1 MAKPSLVHYE
11 TMFLFAPELA
21 ETAVKKEVE
30 TLKKRIS
37 KISKDEK
44 AVTFEDFWGK
54 RDLEYPIEKRTSGFY
69 IVLQYNF
76 PPQEVRVFDEE
87 LRLDQNILRHLT
99 IKVPSDEK
107 TPITY
112 KEVMEEYQEFVD
124 EKVAGKRKV
133 RKISNRKETLDIKK
147 KRK

>member
-30 TLKKRIS
+30 LLKKRIS
-37 KISKDEK
+37 KISEVDN
-44 AVTFEDFWGK
+44 AITFEEFWGK
-54 RDLEYPIEKRTSGFY
+54 RDLEYPINKKTSGFY

-76 PPQEVRVFDEE
+76 PGQEVQSFDEE

-99 IKVPSDEK
+99 IKVPADEES
-107 TPITY
+107 PITY

-133 RKISNRKETLDIKK
+133 RRISNRKETLDIKK
-147 KRK
+147 K

>member
-30 TLKKRIS
+30 LLKQRIS
-37 KISKDEK
+37 KIAGVEN
-44 AVTFEDFWGK
+44 AITFEEFWGK

-69 IVLQYNF
+69 VVLQYNF
-76 PPQEVRVFDEE
+76 PTQSVRSFDEE
-87 LRLDQNILRHLT
+87 LRLDSNVLRHLT
-99 IKVPSDEK
+99 IKVPAEEK
-107 TPITY
+107 SPITY
-112 KEVMEEYQEFVD
+112 KEVMAEYEEFVD

-147 KRK
+147 K

>member
-21 ETAVKKEVE
+21 ETAVKKEIE

-37 KISKDEK
+37 TIAGVDN
-44 AVTFEDFWGK
+44 AITFEDFWGK
-54 RDLEYPIEKRTSGFY
+54 RKTEYPIKKRTSGFY
-69 IVLQYNF
+69 VVIQYNF
-76 PPQEVRVFDEE
+76 PPQEVRIYDEE

-99 IKVPSDEK
+99 IKVPKEEES
-107 TPITY
+107 PITY
-112 KEVMEEYQEFVD
+112 AAVMEEYQEFVD

-147 KRK
+147 KK